1 MSGRRRAAAFTWAA
15 WAPDEA
21 LLRRLGRRFPEK
33 IEVDVVV
40 LAHNLA
46 RASLYKVSPQSEI
59 GYRRSFSCNGKGREL
74 MGDATTASAGEL
86 VLGRYRPLSPIGS
99 GGSGSVW
106 LARDERSGRKLALKI
121 VAREGK
127 AGSRAKREAEAASR
141 LRHRGCLRPLDFG
154 FDDQHVYIAYEHV
167 PGKTLRQALR
177 DGTVDD
183 RRAIEICAQ
192 VLEALE
198 HAHSHGIIHR
208 DVKPANILLAG
219 ETKIDVR
226 LVDFGLAQFAE
237 AETLTELGD
246 IPGTLAYISPE
257 RLAGGDSTAAADIW
271 SVGVALWEA
280 LVGWH
285 PFWAGSMLET
295 ARRIET
301 GAPSLEEMRPDLPRP
316 LLTAVESA
324 LAQDPSDRPAAG
336 DLARVLRR
344 SLTRGEERRRKPR
357 RPLVGRLRR
366 PDPARLA
373 HALASAVFV
382 AWGTSLFPF
391 YPAHSQVPL
400 ALLAG
405 FVTLGRPLGGS
416 AFAFSLLLLPLG
428 NYSLGLALAFALAAT
443 CWLAINRREPL
454 TVHLPLL
461 GPVAAALGAL
471 FLLPLVLLPIRGTA
485 RRALAA
491 FASFSLALISTGMG
505 SGRFPLTGAAAPLGL
520 GIEGSTSL
528 TGVGGALM
536 RALADRP
543 TLLWQGL
550 ILAIG
555 AALLPLARRN
565 RRWGGVVFAAS
576 VIVAALLPFPS
587 VATTPVIAGAWL
599 TALALV
605 LTPARVS
612 SARPIVAAPAKTR
625 VFETRRIAV

>member
-1 MSGRRRAAAFTWAA
+1 VG
-15 WAPDEA
+15 
-21 LLRRLGRRFPEK
+21 
-33 IEVDVVV
+33 DVTS
-40 LAHNLA
+40 
-46 RASLYKVSPQSEI
+46 ASS
-59 GYRRSFSCNGKGREL
+59 
-74 MGDATTASAGEL
+74 GEL

-106 LARDERSGRKLALKI
+106 LARDERSGRELALKI

-127 AGSRAKREAEAASR
+127 AGSRAEREAEAASR

-154 FDDQHVYIAYEHV
+154 YDDQHVYIAYEHV

-177 DGTVDD
+177 DGTIDD

-198 HAHSHGIIHR
+198 HAHSQGIIHR
-208 DVKPANILLAG
+208 DVKPANILLAS
-219 ETKIDVR
+219 ETEVDAK

-257 RLAGGDSTAAADIW
+257 RLAGGDSSAATDIW

-301 GAPSLEEMRPDLPRP
+301 GAPSLAAMRPDLPRP
-316 LLTAVESA
+316 LLAAVESA
-324 LAQDPSDRPAAG
+324 LAQDPKNRPSAG

-344 SLTRGEERRRKPR
+344 SLAHGEERRRKPR
-357 RPLVGRLRR
+357 QPLVGKLRR
-366 PDPARLA
+366 PDPARVA
-373 HALASAVFV
+373 HALANAVFV

-391 YPAHSQVPL
+391 YPAHTQIPL

-405 FVTLGRPLGGS
+405 FVSLGRPLGGS
-416 AFAFSLLLLPLG
+416 AFAYLLLFLPLG

-443 CWLAINRREPL
+443 CWLAFNRREPL
-454 TVHLPLL
+454 TLQLPLL
-461 GPVAAALGAL
+461 GPIAATLGAL
-471 FLLPLVLLPIRGTA
+471 FLLPLVLLPIRSGT

-491 FASFSLALISTGMG
+491 FGAFSLALIAAGMG
-505 SGRFPLTGAAAPLGL
+505 GGRFPLTGAAAPLGI
-520 GIEGSTSL
+520 GIEGSSSI
-528 TGVGGALM
+528 TGVSGALV
-536 RALADRP
+536 RVLIDRP
-543 TLLWQGL
+543 ALLGPG
-550 ILAIG
+550 ILLATG
-555 AALLPLARRN
+555 AALLPLARRKG
-565 RRWGGVVFAAS
+565 RWGAVVFGAS
-576 VIVAALLPFPS
+576 LIVGALLPFPS
-587 VATTPVIAGAWL
+587 VAVAPVIAGAWL

-605 LTPARVS
+605 LMPAPVS
-612 SARPIVAAPAKTR
+612 SARPIVATPAKTR
-625 VFETRRIAV
+625 LLETRRIAV

>member
-1 MSGRRRAAAFTWAA
+1 MAE
-15 WAPDEA
+15 P
-21 LLRRLGRRFPEK
+21 
-33 IEVDVVV
+33 
-40 LAHNLA
+40 
-46 RASLYKVSPQSEI
+46 
-59 GYRRSFSCNGKGREL
+59 
-74 MGDATTASAGEL
+74 TTAGAGEL

-106 LARDERSGRKLALKI
+106 LARDERSGRELALKI

-127 AGSRAKREAEAASR
+127 AGSRAEREAEAASR

-198 HAHSHGIIHR
+198 HAHSQGIIHR

-219 ETKIDVR
+219 EKEIDVK

-257 RLAGGDSTAAADIW
+257 RLAGGDSAAAADIW

-301 GAPSLEEMRPDLPRP
+301 GAPSLESMRPDLPRP
-316 LLTAVESA
+316 LLTAVERA
-324 LAQDPSDRPAAG
+324 LAQDPSARPSAG

-344 SLTRGEERRRKPR
+344 TLALGDERHRKPR
-357 RPLVGRLRR
+357 QPLARKLRR

-382 AWGTSLFPF
+382 AWGMSLFPF
-391 YPAHSQVPL
+391 YPTHTQIPL

-405 FVTLGRPLGGS
+405 FFALARPFGGS
-416 AFAFSLLLLPLG
+416 VFSFALLLLPLG

-443 CWLAINRREPL
+443 CWLAFNRREPL
-454 TVHLPLL
+454 TVQLPLL
-461 GPVAAALGAL
+461 GPLAAVLGAV
-471 FLLPLVLLPIRGTA
+471 FLLPLVLMPVRGGA

-491 FASFSLALISTGMG
+491 FAAFSLALVTTGMS
-505 SGRFPLTGAAAPLGL
+505 SGRFPVTNGRAPLGL
-520 GIEGSTSL
+520 GIEGATSAG
-528 TGVGGALM
+528 GVGGALL
-536 RALADRP
+536 RAFVARPDLFGPALVLA
-543 TLLWQGL
+543 
-550 ILAIG
+550 AC
-555 AALLPLARRN
+555 AAMIPWVRRN
-565 RRWGGVVFAAS
+565 SRWGGAVFAAAM
-576 VIVAALLPFPS
+576 IVAVLLPFPG
-587 VATTPVIAGAWL
+587 VAATPVLVGAWL
-599 TALALV
+599 SALV
-605 LTPARVS
+605 LGFVPASVS
-612 SARPIVAAPAKTR
+612 SARPIVAPTEARLLEA
-625 VFETRRIAV
+625 RRIAV

>member
-1 MSGRRRAAAFTWAA
+1 
-15 WAPDEA
+15 
-21 LLRRLGRRFPEK
+21 
-33 IEVDVVV
+33 
-40 LAHNLA
+40 
-46 RASLYKVSPQSEI
+46 
-59 GYRRSFSCNGKGREL
+59 
-74 MGDATTASAGEL
+74 MGDASSATGGEL

-106 LARDERSGRKLALKI
+106 LARDERNGRDLALKI

-127 AGSRAKREAEAASR
+127 AGSRAEREAEAASR

-177 DGTVDD
+177 DGSIDD

-198 HAHSHGIIHR
+198 HAHSQGIIHR

-219 ETKIDVR
+219 DKQIDVK

-257 RLAGGDSTAAADIW
+257 RLSGGDSTAAADIW

-301 GAPSLEEMRPDLPRP
+301 GAPSLEAMRPDLPRP
-316 LLTAVESA
+316 LLAAVEGA
-324 LAQDPSDRPAAG
+324 LAQDPKSRPSAG

-344 SLTRGEERRRKPR
+344 TLAHGEEKHRKSR
-357 RPLVGRLRR
+357 QPLVGKLRR

-373 HALASAVFV
+373 HALASAIFV
-382 AWGTSLFPF
+382 AWGMSLFPF
-391 YPAHSQVPL
+391 YPAHTQVPL

-405 FVTLGRPLGGS
+405 FVSLARPLAGS
-416 AFAFSLLLLPLG
+416 AFAYSLLVLPLG
-428 NYSLGLALAFALAAT
+428 NYSLGLALAYGLVAI
-443 CWLAINRREPL
+443 CWLTFNRREPL

-471 FLLPLVLLPIRGTA
+471 FLLPLFVLPIRGWV
-485 RRALAA
+485 RRALAT
-491 FASFSLALISTGMG
+491 FAAFSLALISAGMG
-505 SGRFPLTGAAAPLGL
+505 SGRFPLTDGRAPLGL

-528 TGVGGALM
+528 GNVSGALA
-536 RALADRP
+536 RAFADRP
-543 TLLWQGL
+543 ALLGPAL
-550 ILAIG
+550 LLAIA
-555 AALLPLARRN
+555 AALLPLARRKGL
-565 RRWGGVVFAAS
+565 WGSAVFAAS
-576 VIVAALLPFPS
+576 LIVAALLPFPS
-587 VATTPVIAGAWL
+587 VAAIPVIAGAWL
-599 TALALV
+599 TALALACMP
-605 LTPARVS
+605 TSVS
-612 SARPIVAAPAKTR
+612 SARPVVAAPAKAQMLQA
-625 VFETRRIAV
+625 RRIAV